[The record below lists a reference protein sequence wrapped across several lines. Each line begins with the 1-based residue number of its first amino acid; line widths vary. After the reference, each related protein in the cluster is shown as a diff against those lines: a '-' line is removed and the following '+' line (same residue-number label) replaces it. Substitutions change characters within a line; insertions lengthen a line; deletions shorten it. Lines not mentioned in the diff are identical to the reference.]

1 MLSVRSA
8 VAVLPSR
15 AMTVIMLLLTTKWP
29 EIVLPF
35 ASLKFFTHLFS
46 SLPSS
51 VSLGRER
58 TTFVHLAGGDQS

>member
-29 EIVLPF
+29 EIVLPVVF
-35 ASLKFFTHLFS
+35 KLSFFSFQ
-46 SLPSS
+46 PP
-51 VSLGRER
+51 
-58 TTFVHLAGGDQS
+58 